1 MSHNS
6 SFHSFILL
14 LPPSLNHFPAAS
26 SPLLPLRLT
35 RFHPLFPP
43 FTPGSVLFPSPH
55 SCIDPLRSPF
65 FPLCSS
71 SVINPSL
78 QACKQKSGD
87 WEEEEAASELPEE
100 PMCLMQGPIHQNGK
114 EKKNFINFTST
125 FSPQMSDSLPWT
137 AATSTGKTVCSCP
150 ALYLLIWV
158 FAPVP
163 Q

>member
-26 SPLLPLRLT
+26 SPLLPCVSLDSIRYSPIHA
-35 RFHPLFPP
+35 RFRPLP
-43 FTPGSVLFPSPH
+43 L
-55 SCIDPLRSPF
+55 CIDPLRSPF

-114 EKKNFINFTST
+114 KNTLSTLQALSLHKCLTPYHGQQPHPLGRQYVLALHFT
-125 FSPQMSDSLPWT
+125 
-137 AATSTGKTVCSCP
+137 
-150 ALYLLIWV
+150 Y
-158 FAPVP
+158 
-163 Q
+163 